1 MKELTTKQRAFLRSL
16 AHELKPSL
24 HVGKDGVTDAAA
36 EAVRGLFVSRELLK
50 IKILATAPESANDSA
65 EDLARRVGAQ
75 LIQVIGRTA
84 VLYREHPEFA
94 LIRLPRAKQT
104 T

>member
-1 MKELTTKQRAFLRSL
+1 MNELTMKQRAFLRSL

-50 IKILATAPESANDSA
+50 VKVLATAPESADESA
-65 EDLARRVGAQ
+65 QDLARRVGAQ

-84 VLYREHPEFA
+84 VLYRKHPEYE
-94 LIRLPRAKQT
+94 LIRLPRAT
-104 T
+104 